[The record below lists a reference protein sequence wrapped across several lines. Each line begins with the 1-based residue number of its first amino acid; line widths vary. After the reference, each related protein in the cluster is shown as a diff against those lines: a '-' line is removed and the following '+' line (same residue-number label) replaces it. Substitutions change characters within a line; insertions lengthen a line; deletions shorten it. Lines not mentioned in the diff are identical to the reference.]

1 MRRFRSFAFVTAIL
15 ALAAPAHSQTSAAG
29 ALRVLGTVK
38 TAAQPLSN
46 ALVIALNLEDLAA
59 TQTFTALDGSFAL
72 PALRHGIY
80 KIIAVKQ
87 GFLPAITTLVPT
99 RPQEKIALHLE
110 PEKGRKRTA
119 SQEIWELRGSLPP
132 DILRELD
139 HMIEPLGSI
148 VTYELPRFS
157 GEMQSL
163 TGVSRAAESP
173 NFAQTSLGV
182 QSRLTDNWQL
192 DFSGNL
198 HRVHQDPTDEEFFG
212 KSIAESS
219 TMEME
224 LRSSSADSYKLA
236 STKSRWLYAQPGAD
250 SIADVRAHN
259 FEWKH
264 GMSRV
269 QVRYFAQDNLFH
281 SSALSGSNLLEI
293 AGNATVLQTRR
304 SDLGLSVRVTQES
317 ADSNP
322 DALRTADLAANGTFM
337 LVPSL
342 IVHYGMSSRL
352 GVEGQELSP
361 RTGAEWKIGRTTA
374 LVASGQYKVLDRGPA
389 SVVMPSIVFWSDE
402 GRVMPKYAYSFGIVS
417 GKDDNNRASAIMTVS
432 AIDSP
437 LRVVFTDG
445 YDHFWDGLRV
455 DSGDVRRDLRLAYR
469 REIGNVMA
477 FDFATTAGTATSRDV
492 SFASREKVY
501 VTGDLQSTFMPTRT
515 TLAVSY
521 REIQQPHD
529 GTIATGDYRAE
540 RINVR
545 MAQSLYLPIDV
556 KLLLGVELARAENS
570 PYLVDALTV
579 DGSRKYIGGL
589 ALNF

>member
-1 MRRFRSFAFVTAIL
+1 MRRFQSFAIIVAIFIGSS
-15 ALAAPAHSQTSAAG
+15 AQAQTPAG
-29 ALRVLGTVK
+29 ALKVLGTVK
-38 TAAQPLSN
+38 TAAQPIGN
-46 ALVIALNLEDLAA
+46 ALVIALNLEDFAA
-59 TQTFTALDGSFAL
+59 SQTFTALDGTFVI
-72 PALRHGIY
+72 PALRQGIY

-87 GFLPAITTLVPT
+87 GFVPAIATLVPT
-99 RPQEKIALHLE
+99 RTQERVALHLE

-119 SQEIWELRGSLPP
+119 SQEIWELRGSLPA

-139 HMIEPLGSI
+139 PMLEPVGAI

-163 TGVSRAAESP
+163 TGVSAAPESP
-173 NFAQTSLGV
+173 TFAQTSLGV

-198 HRVHQDPTDEEFFG
+198 HRIHKDATDEELFG
-212 KSIAESS
+212 DAIAESS

-224 LRSSSADSYKLA
+224 LRSSAADSYKLA
-236 STKSRWLYAQPGAD
+236 STKSRWLYANQGSD
-250 SIADVRAHN
+250 SVADVRAHN

-269 QVRYFAQDNLFH
+269 QVRYFAQENLFQ
-281 SSALSGSNLLEI
+281 SSNGASNLLEI
-293 AGNATVLQTRR
+293 AGNATVMQTRR
-304 SDLGLSVRVTQES
+304 SDLGLSVRVTQET

-322 DALRTADLAANGTFM
+322 EALRTADLAANGTFL

-342 IVHYGMSSRL
+342 VLHYGMASRI
-352 GVEGQELSP
+352 GVEGQEWAPS
-361 RTGAEWKIGRTTA
+361 TGAQWKIGATTS
-374 LVASGQYKVLDRGPA
+374 LVASGQYKVFDRGPA
-389 SVVMPSIVFWSDE
+389 SLVMPSIVFWSDDW
-402 GRVMPKYAYSFGIVS
+402 RVLPKYAYSFGIVS
-417 GKDDNNRASAIMTVS
+417 GKDDRNRVSAIMTVS
-432 AIDSP
+432 AVDSP

-455 DSGDVRRDLRLAYR
+455 DSGDIRRDLRVAIR
-469 REIGNVMA
+469 REIGNVLA
-477 FDFATTAGTATSRDV
+477 FDFATTAGTATSRDL
-492 SFASREKVY
+492 SLANREKVY

-515 TLAVSY
+515 SLAVSY
-521 REIQQPHD
+521 REIQQPHEALN
-529 GTIATGDYRAE
+529 GAGDYRAE